1 MSPWQRISI
10 YVEALNVE
18 YSCHRDRAKFSD
30 ILWLFILIWF
40 TADMHSLS
48 LWKKRQ
54 KTIFIQNNWG
64 IIICINLWLLF
75 RSESRK
81 KKVPPKKEKDQEPMN
96 VNIWVFVSSCKKTFH
111 NQPFFKIWFW
121 IGISD
126 INGANSAWLN
136 LNRKPK
142 VQSTLRVTLLVPGMH
157 NQKTKTLKKKL
168 CMNYDTLRFLP
179 YDHMVFLVLNLLA
192 RQKN

>member
-1 MSPWQRISI
+1 MNQERKKSPLPPQ
-10 YVEALNVE
+10 
-18 YSCHRDRAKFSD
+18 
-30 ILWLFILIWF
+30 
-40 TADMHSLS
+40 
-48 LWKKRQ
+48 KK
-54 KTIFIQNNWG
+54 KKIK
-64 IIICINLWLLF
+64 NLWMLIFEFLF
-75 RSESRK
+75 QVARRHFIISL
-81 KKVPPKKEKDQEPMN
+81 
-96 VNIWVFVSSCKKTFH
+96 FL
-111 NQPFFKIWFW
+111 IWFW

-179 YDHMVFLVLNLLA
+179 YDHLVSISQTEELMSRTYLNFVSNNLVLQWTFDLIFFS
-192 RQKN
+192 

>member
-1 MSPWQRISI
+1 MVIIQKWIKKEKSP
-10 YVEALNVE
+10 
-18 YSCHRDRAKFSD
+18 
-30 ILWLFILIWF
+30 
-40 TADMHSLS
+40 
-48 LWKKRQ
+48 
-54 KTIFIQNNWG
+54 
-64 IIICINLWLLF
+64 
-75 RSESRK
+75 
-81 KKVPPKKEKDQEPMN
+81 PPKK
-96 VNIWVFVSSCKKTFH
+96 KKIKNLWMLIFEFLFQVARRH
-111 NQPFFKIWFW
+111 FIISLFLIWFW

-179 YDHMVFLVLNLLA
+179 YDHLVSISQTEELMSRTYLNFVSNNLVLQWTFGLIFFS
-192 RQKN
+192 